1 MSHTCGYLGMSRQN
15 YYKRRTERQRKEVKA
30 EAVVDWVHRE
40 RAGQPQLGGLKLH
53 HRMKEQ
59 KVPFQMGR
67 DRFFDLL
74 REKDLLVKPEPGT
87 PRTTQWMDYLPVFPN
102 IVAGNPARMPEE
114 VWLCDLTYIAT
125 EDGFQYL
132 FLISDQFSRKIV
144 GHHLSETMETRDA
157 LEALRK
163 ACQSLTPGK
172 KPRHHSDRGCQ
183 YCSHQYIQEL
193 NRVGI
198 RASMTEVNHCY
209 ENSQAE
215 RLNGILKQEYGLGR
229 KLPSKQ
235 IAAKMVDH
243 AVECF
248 NTIRPHRSLAMD
260 YPERVHRRGAPMG
273 ADVSLN

>member
-1 MSHTCGYLGMSRQN
+1 MSCQN
-15 YYKRRTERQRKEVKA
+15 YYKRRSERRRKKVEE
-30 EAVVDWVHRE
+30 EAVLAWVHRE
-40 RAGQPQLGGLKLH
+40 RAAQPRLGGLKLL
-53 HRMKEQ
+53 HRMNEQ
-59 KVPFQMGR
+59 QVPFALGR

-74 REKDLLVKPEPGT
+74 RDNDLLVKPEPGT
-87 PRTTQWMDYLPVFPN
+87 PRTTQWKDYLPVFPN
-102 IVAGNPARMPEE
+102 IVADRPAEAPEE

-125 EDGFQYL
+125 DEGFRYL

-144 GHHLSETMETRDA
+144 GHHLSDTMETRDA

-163 ACQSLTPGK
+163 ACRTLTPGK

-183 YCSHQYIQEL
+183 YCSHKYIKEL
-193 NRVGI
+193 NRCGI
-198 RASMTEVNHCY
+198 SVSMTEVNHCY

-229 KLPSKQ
+229 IIPTKE
-235 IAAKMVDH
+235 IAAKMVEH
-243 AVECF
+243 AIECF

-260 YPERVHRRGAPMG
+260 YPERVHRRAAPMG